1 MGVLSLAA
9 VLVGMLEDAGPLA
22 CAHERTG
29 LLAARRQGIAIE
41 IGPMAFRYRLLV
53 SVVARFADTV
63 ERQAERIPNRV
74 IANGAIPCPIMPSH
88 ANRQMKHSAPPRPY
102 RPCSAR
108 P

>member
-22 CAHERTG
+22 RAHERTG
-29 LLAARRQGIAIE
+29 LLAARWQGIGIE
-41 IGPMAFRYRLLV
+41 IGPMASRYRLLI

-74 IANGAIPCPIMPSH
+74 VANSTIPCPIMPSH
-88 ANRQMKHSAPPRPY
+88 ANRQMKHSAPY
-102 RPCSAR
+102 VSIGPCSAR